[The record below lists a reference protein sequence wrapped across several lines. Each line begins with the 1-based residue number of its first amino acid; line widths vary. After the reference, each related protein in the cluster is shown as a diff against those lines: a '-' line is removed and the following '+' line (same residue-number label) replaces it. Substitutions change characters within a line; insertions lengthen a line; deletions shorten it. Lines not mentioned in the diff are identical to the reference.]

1 MIKYARDGTVYDVY
15 PLTRAKKT
23 VGENVVYD
31 RDARGK
37 AYFYL
42 RLVLPP
48 KQFITSEGSAFI
60 CSDGTYFKTL

>member
-1 MIKYARDGTVYDVY
+1 MIKYKRDGTLHDVY
-15 PLTRAKKT
+15 PLTRYRKT
-23 VGENVVYD
+23 VGDVTAYD

-42 RLVLPP
+42 RLVSPP

-60 CSDGTYFKTL
+60 CSDGTYFKTI

>member
-1 MIKYARDGTVYDVY
+1 MIKYKRDGTLHDVY
-15 PLTRAKKT
+15 PLTRYRKV
-23 VGENVVYD
+23 VGDSTMYD
-31 RDARGK
+31 RDTRGK

-42 RLVLPP
+42 WLRSPP

>member
-31 RDARGK
+31 RDTRGK
-37 AYFYL
+37 SYFYL
-42 RLVLPP
+42 RLIALP
-48 KQFITSEGSAFI
+48 KQFITADGEVFI
-60 CSDGTYFKTL
+60 CSDGTNFMTV